1 MQGVDYGSVDENKV
15 PDFVQAKAK
24 GLTFVIIRGS
34 YCVENS
40 VIHDS
45 NLARDRVAA
54 HAAGLVV
61 GSYVIVDY
69 KLNPEDQARAFISSF
84 GSRQDHELPPWIDCE
99 TNSQIHDAK
108 TVAQRID
115 WVQRVYDVL
124 QRFYEVVGTYT
135 SENQWG
141 TNFGNMPSRLGN
153 GPLWLKVPY
162 PFKAK
167 QPPHPEACPEL
178 GPIPAPWRSS
188 SSPGVWIQQYQGDAK
203 GAPGF
208 TSTVDL
214 NAWNVTKPGDAD
226 ALNPWIRTM
235 CARANCT
242 SVAEFQHV
250 HGLVPDGI
258 VGPLTFAALAR

>member
-1 MQGVDYGSVDENKV
+1 MGVDYGSVDENKA
-15 PDFVQAKAK
+15 PDFVKAKAK

-34 YCVENS
+34 YCAENS
-40 VIHDS
+40 IIPDS

-54 HAAGLVV
+54 KAAGLVV
-61 GSYVIVDY
+61 GSYIIVDY
-69 KLNPEDQARAFISSF
+69 RLNPEDQARTFINTF
-84 GSRQDHELPPWIDCE
+84 GARQDRELPPWIDCE

-124 QRFYEVVGTYT
+124 ERFYAVVGTYT

-167 QPPHPEACPEL
+167 QPPHPETIPEL
-178 GPIPAPWRSS
+178 GPIPTPWRSS

-203 GAPGF
+203 GSPGF

-214 NAWNVTKPGDAD
+214 NAWVPTDTAPPMPIPG
-226 ALNPWIRTM
+226 PWIRTM
-235 CARANCT
+235 CARANCA

-250 HGLVPDGI
+250 HGLACDGV